1 MEVSNIPPHRSST
14 LFNVKIKVLPSKDT
28 IKETINKCKMLLK
41 ILQEADKFTIIA
53 QFKGE
58 DNQEAI
64 ISEKDILM
72 STNKLRK

>member
-1 MEVSNIPPHRSST
+1 
-14 LFNVKIKVLPSKDT
+14 
-28 IKETINKCKMLLK
+28 MLLK

-53 QFKGE
+53 QFKGK